1 MRAVVAMVALSLV
14 ACREAPARVAQEPS
28 PTASR
33 QPSPTASAR
42 PTMLTCGT
50 RDTFPPSALDAPADA
65 EKAPGG
71 ASDAL
76 RTWLA
81 NPDNEQFAK
90 GGGWRAL
97 VANDA
102 EAVFAQGTPPGITV
116 RFERRDGAWKWAN
129 SSATCDLRVV
139 PPPGLASG
147 QWVPAAPV
155 RPGDTAF
162 VANVYE
168 RSCAGGRS
176 PEGRVQPPEVEY
188 TATAVVV
195 TFFVRP
201 PGGAQTCPGA
211 PPAPYEVA
219 LREPLGDRKLLD
231 GGTYPPQAPRTPY
244 E

>member
-1 MRAVVAMVALSLV
+1 MRTLVAAVALGSLV

-28 PTASR
+28 PT
-33 QPSPTASAR
+33 PSAR
-42 PTMLTCGT
+42 ETMLTCGV
-50 RDTFPPSALDAPADA
+50 RGAFPPSALDAPADA
-65 EKAPGG
+65 ENAPGG
-71 ASDAL
+71 AADAL
-76 RTWLA
+76 RAWLA

-97 VANDA
+97 LANDT

-116 RFERRDGAWKWAN
+116 RFERRDGAWRWTN
-129 SSATCDLRVV
+129 SSGRCDLRVV
-139 PPPGLASG
+139 APPGLASG

-155 RPGDTAF
+155 RAADTTF

-168 RSCAGGRS
+168 RACAGGHS

-188 TATAVVV
+188 TATAVIV

-201 PGGAQTCPGA
+201 PGGSQTCPGA
-211 PPAPYEVA
+211 PPAPYDVV

-231 GGTYPPQAPRTPY
+231 GAMYPPAAPRSPY